1 MSGLPTATVQALLTE
16 ARFLDTKPAASHK
29 MAYWVSEC
37 GTQGCAVG
45 DMAARGDLGLGYLL
59 SPRGIFLGITFL
71 GQPCEDTMAGVA
83 IVMGISEEE
92 AMFLFDSRI
101 HHFVSR
107 NYQKWRTSI
116 GKGERNSDVMWRHRQ
131 RCDESPQETAARI
144 RKFVYYKLR
153 KAELLADYEQARRT
167 GDAGV
172 SDFVKGKLEE
182 EVQP

>member
-16 ARFLDTKPAASHK
+16 ARFLDTKPVASHK
-29 MAYWVSEC
+29 MDCWISAC

-45 DMAARGDLGLGYLL
+45 DMAARGDLGLGY
-59 SPRGIFLGITFL
+59 SCSKGGIFFVITL
-71 GQPCEDTMAGVA
+71 QGERCEDVMASVA
-83 IVMGISEEE
+83 IAMGISEEE
-92 AMFLFDSRI
+92 AMFLFNSRI
-101 HHFVSR
+101 HHFISR
-107 NYQKWRTSI
+107 NYKKWRTSLDANQR
-116 GKGERNSDVMWRHRQ
+116 GSDIRWRHRH

-172 SDFVKGKLEE
+172 SDYVKEKLEE
-182 EVQP
+182 EVVA